1 MIDLTKKST
10 DELREELIA
19 ALKAHDW
26 YYDRSD
32 DSRYYHAGRESAANI
47 AHLIKLVPDG
57 KEICDRH
64 NPFLARAS

>member
-10 DELREELIA
+10 DELREDLIA

-32 DSRYYHAGRESAANI
+32 DSRYYYAGRESAARI

-57 KEICDRH
+57 QDIYNKHTPWGR
-64 NPFLARAS
+64 S